1 MVDTIESFVA
11 KLQADGVDA
20 GRQEAE
26 KLRADANAESDK
38 IIAAAKADADK
49 ILADAKTQADDL
61 LARGKTELSLAAR
74 DAVLKLQ
81 DALAHG
87 LQAIVAQA
95 VREPMKDAQFVGKL
109 LHEIIMLYVQDLRD
123 NKEVMNINVPESM
136 RTELTDWAM
145 REIGQATID
154 GVRGSVNLQGA
165 LAGAGFEFTVSGA
178 TVEATPESVTST
190 LTDLV
195 GPKLRELLTAKPAED

>member
-109 LHEIIMLYVQDLRD
+109 LHEIIMLYLQDLRD
-123 NKEVMNINVPESM
+123 NKEVMSINVPESM

-178 TVEATPESVTST
+178 TVEVTPESVTST

>member
-26 KLRADANAESDK
+26 KLRADASAEADK
-38 IIAAAKADADK
+38 ILAAAKADADK
-49 ILADAKTQADDL
+49 ILAHAKTQADDL

-81 DALAHG
+81 DALAQG

-95 VREPMKDAQFVGKL
+95 IREPMKDAQFVGKL
-109 LHEIIMLYVQDLRD
+109 LHEIIMLYLQDLRD

-154 GVRGSVNLQGA
+154 GIRGSINLQGA

-178 TVEATPESVTST
+178 TVEVTPESVTST

-195 GPKLRELLTAKPAED
+195 GPKLRELLTAKPDED